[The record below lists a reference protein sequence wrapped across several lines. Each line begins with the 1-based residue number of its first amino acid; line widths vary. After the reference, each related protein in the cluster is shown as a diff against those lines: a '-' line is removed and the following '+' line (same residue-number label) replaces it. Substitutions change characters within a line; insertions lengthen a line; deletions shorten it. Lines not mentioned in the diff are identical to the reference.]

1 MADGILWQLVGGV
14 GKDWVP
20 QFQQGYDR
28 GEQQAIKSNR
38 RSVLEQ
44 LATGPDGNLDAKAG
58 LTQLI
63 RAGDLQGAAQFA
75 QTAKILQ
82 PESTDELK
90 EYRLDQLQRQQAG
103 LPPRSFFD
111 YKSELRRAGSTKIT
125 NSIVTGDNQYSKT
138 LGEND
143 AKGYIDI
150 NKAGAVA
157 QGKLNTLSA
166 LDNLMKDP
174 NFYSGAG
181 GDTVKRLRSAAV
193 SLGIENPK
201 VASSTEVFDA
211 LSKKFVLD
219 LAGGSLGTG
228 FSNADRDFLQGQVP
242 TLQNTP
248 DGNARLIQYMR
259 AVAQREQQVA
269 ALARRYASQNKG
281 RYDQAGFSEYIANWA
296 EQNPLFP
303 QSNSQRQPPQSQP
316 QNQQRTPSAQ
326 QRPARVPVEGDI
338 IQNGQGERR
347 QFRGGQ
353 WVPVQ

>member
-28 GEQQAIKSNR
+28 GEQQAIKNNR

-44 LATGPDGNLDAKAG
+44 LTVGPDGNVDAKTG

-63 RAGDLQGAAQFA
+63 KAGDLQGAAQFA
-75 QTAKILQ
+75 QTAKMLQ
-82 PESTDELK
+82 PETTDEIK
-90 EYRLDQLQRQQAG
+90 EYNLFRQQG
-103 LPPRSFFD
+103 GTLPFT
-111 YKSELRRAGSTKIT
+111 EWKIKIKT
-125 NSIVTGDNQYSKT
+125 ASAPKINNVITTGDNQYAKT

-157 QGKLNTLSA
+157 QGKLNTLGA

-174 NFYSGAG
+174 NFYSGTG

-193 SLGIENPK
+193 SLGIENPN

-219 LAGGSLGTG
+219 LAGGSLGPG
-228 FSNADRDFLQGQVP
+228 FSNSDRDFLQGQVP